1 MSAYAPIQ
9 NQANINKDVSFFAPA
24 STLGATE
31 LGVAPDLE
39 AGFLTFGPGGAVT
52 GSGLIPLGIIGGPG
66 RVSTLSVVSDSA
78 NTLGA
83 LATAGVY
90 FDVPNGTLTGCSL
103 IYKNTGAGQ
112 EGQIN
117 VASRNIITTDFE
129 TSELRISTLN
139 GIPYDPTPGVAQFRV
154 QAGTGETV
162 GSNSAIIT
170 LAIPYASASTLSIT
184 ATPTNIV
191 DTTFHS
197 LTLSDISQSSFV
209 VTTDTTGVTFDWIT
223 NGSLT

>member
-1 MSAYAPIQ
+1 MSEYAPIQ

-90 FDVPNGTLTGCSL
+90 FDVPNGSLTGCSL

-139 GIPYDPTPGVAQFRV
+139 GIPYDPTPGPPQYRV
-154 QAGTGETV
+154 QAGLGNTTS
-162 GSNSAIIT
+162 SNAAIIT
-170 LAIPYASASTLSIT
+170 FATPYASASTLSIT
-184 ATPTNIV
+184 AACINTLN
-191 DTTFHS
+191 TTFHP

-209 VTTDTTGVTFDWIT
+209 VTSDTTNVAFSWIS